1 MTTTERILSARKALE
16 TLTPL
21 RGDCGRKCGAAC
33 CHPDEDGNG
42 GMLLFPSEEALY
54 DPCPGWAR
62 LTPSKDF
69 PGQYLFTCDG
79 TCERAMRP
87 LACRIF
93 PLTPVKA
100 ASGRWTV
107 RMDARAR
114 AMCPLVRS
122 GVKGLDPDFARGV
135 VRAMRIIA
143 ETPEGEAFLERWAAL
158 EQEYRFEL

>member
-1 MTTTERILSARKALE
+1 
-16 TLTPL
+16 
-21 RGDCGRKCGAAC
+21 
-33 CHPDEDGNG
+33 
-42 GMLLFPSEEALY
+42 MLV
-54 DPCPGWAR
+54 
-62 LTPSKDF
+62 
-69 PGQYLFTCDG
+69 CDG
-79 TCERAMRP
+79 PCDRDRRP